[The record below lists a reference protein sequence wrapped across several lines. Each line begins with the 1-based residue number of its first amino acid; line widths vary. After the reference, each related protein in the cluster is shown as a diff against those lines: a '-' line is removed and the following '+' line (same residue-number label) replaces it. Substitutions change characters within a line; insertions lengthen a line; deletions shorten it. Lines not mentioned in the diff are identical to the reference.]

1 MYHLGLYECKALP
14 RQDDAHD
21 TFTRTFNFVQV
32 TVNRLTL
39 LNASREGPE
48 VCIVGETFR
57 KARAGVWGLA
67 SRQSRCW
74 ARLSRQVKK
83 SLKVEDKRV
92 NEAEKVLFTAAKK
105 LGNPRLAALASRV
118 RLDAFSKVPW
128 QDSMRVTDRRR
139 MGRRAAFRLRDRVN
153 RSLVHAG

>member
-1 MYHLGLYECKALP
+1 MISPRNGCKALP

-39 LNASREGPE
+39 LKASREGPE

-57 KARAGVWGLA
+57 KARAGGWGLA

-83 SLKVEDKRV
+83 SLKVENKRV
-92 NEAEKVLFTAAKK
+92 HDAEKVLFTAAQKF
-105 LGNPRLAALASRV
+105 GNPRLAALASRV
-118 RLDAFSKVPW
+118 RLDAFSKVPR
-128 QDSMRVTDRRR
+128 QDSR
-139 MGRRAAFRLRDRVN
+139 RLRYRRCMALWAIKLLSN
-153 RSLVHAG
+153 RKPEYTEA

>member
-1 MYHLGLYECKALP
+1 MFSVYHLALYGCKALP

-57 KARAGVWGLA
+57 KARAGGWGLA

-118 RLDAFSKVPW
+118 RLDAFSKVP
-128 QDSMRVTDRRR
+128 
-139 MGRRAAFRLRDRVN
+139 
-153 RSLVHAG
+153 

>member
-1 MYHLGLYECKALP
+1 MQSATPSGRRSRHVH
-14 RQDDAHD
+14 AH
-21 TFTRTFNFVQV
+21 VQLRPGHGE
-32 TVNRLTL
+32 NRLTL

-48 VCIVGETFR
+48 VCIGEETFR
-57 KARAGVWGLA
+57 KARAGGWGLA

-118 RLDAFSKVPW
+118 RLDAFSKVP
-128 QDSMRVTDRRR
+128 
-139 MGRRAAFRLRDRVN
+139 
-153 RSLVHAG
+153 